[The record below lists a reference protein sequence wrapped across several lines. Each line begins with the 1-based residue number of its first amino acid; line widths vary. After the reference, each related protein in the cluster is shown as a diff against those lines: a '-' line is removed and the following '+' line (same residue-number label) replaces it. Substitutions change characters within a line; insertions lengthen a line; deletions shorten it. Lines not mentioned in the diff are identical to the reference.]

1 MSSKSKTLSAV
12 GYASADIFLQVIREN
27 MTPKMVAEA
36 QELSKKY
43 GWLGACLHYL
53 S

>member
-27 MTPKMVAEA
+27 MTP
-36 QELSKKY
+36 QN
-43 GWLGACLHYL
+43 GCRGAGTE
-53 S
+53 